1 MDRKLIMEAL
11 SQVNDPELHR
21 SLTSLNMIQDVVI
34 EGNDV
39 TVTVALTTKGCP
51 MKTTIVRSVEEKLQS
66 LPGIGK
72 VKVNLT
78 EMTAKQKLSLF
89 GSKPTSPIA
98 DPNGKTQVIAV
109 ASGKGGVGKSTVTV
123 NLAAALK
130 QLGLDIGIL
139 DCDIYG
145 FSVPRMLGVEN
156 VKPNAVEGRIMPVP
170 AYGMKVISMGNFV
183 SDNSPVIWRGPMLG
197 KVLQQ
202 FLTDVYWGEPDVLL
216 LDLPPGTGDMALDV
230 ARMIPKSNLLVVT
243 TPEKLA
249 AGVASRAA
257 QMADKT
263 NQRILGVVEN
273 MSAFVCPCCGEQ
285 TAIFGTD
292 GGKELAE
299 QLNVPL
305 LGQIPLTLEARSFG
319 DQGRPIAL
327 ADESVTAAA
336 FRTLAQKVAEILRI
350 TIAAKQ

>member
-1 MDRKLIMEAL
+1 LDRKSVMEAL

-39 TVTVALTTKGCP
+39 SVTVALTTKGCP
-51 MKTTIVRSVEEKLQS
+51 MKATIVRLVEEKLKE

-78 EMTAKQKLSLF
+78 EMTAKQKVELF
-89 GSKPTSPIA
+89 GQKPTSPLTA
-98 DPNGKTQVIAV
+98 PNSKTQVIAV

-145 FSVPRMLGVEN
+145 FSVPRMVGVEQ
-156 VKPNAVEGRIMPVP
+156 VKPNVVEGKILPVP
-170 AYGMKVISMGNFV
+170 AHGMKVISMGNFV
-183 SDNSPVIWRGPMLG
+183 NDNSPIIWRGPMLG

-202 FLTDVYWGEPDVLL
+202 FLSDVYWGEPDVLL

-230 ARMIPKSNLLVVT
+230 AQLMPKSNLIIVT
-243 TPEKLA
+243 TPETLA

-273 MSAFVCPCCGEQ
+273 MSTFVCPCCGEQ
-285 TAIFGTD
+285 TPIFGSD
-292 GGKELAE
+292 GGKQLAE

-305 LGQIPLTLEARSFG
+305 LGQIPLTLEARTFG
-319 DQGRPIAL
+319 DQGRPISL
-327 ADESVTAAA
+327 QEGSVTAAA
-336 FRTLAQKVAEILRI
+336 FRTLARKVAATLNI
-350 TIAAKQ
+350 TIAAQ